1 MLRYAGVIEVEE
13 DSVID
18 PQVAAAQT
26 GLKLL
31 NLSQS
36 LLVAGKEAV
45 AGLPIALYQGRLD
58 KNLAGSYRVNPPVLD
73 TPVGN
78 DGQPKEG
85 DLLMGQHRALA
96 GRPVRVRIRVLEQG
110 PSQFLNPFGLNLR
123 VHARPQAGCLYQLS
137 RYQPDRVLLKEGRAG
152 ENCEAGTARPSIL
165 VAVLLIL
172 HTDMRQQ
179 TREQRLVHLGLTGSR
194 VNIAPALNRNT
205 GRAANLPQLGKEIL
219 PLSDSQEVQ
228 VLPVAHLAE
237 LARRQLCL
245 LLIDVLPQQ
254 QIGGEV

>member
-1 MLRYAGVIEVEE
+1 MLGYTGVIEVEE
-13 DSVID
+13 DSVIN
-18 PQVAAAQT
+18 PQVTAAQT

-73 TPVGN
+73 TPVGD
-78 DGQPKEG
+78 DGQPKES
-85 DLLMGQHRALA
+85 DLLMGQHRPLT
-96 GRPVRVRIRVLEQG
+96 GRPVRVRIRVLKQG
-110 PSQFLNPFGLNLR
+110 PSQLFHPLGLNLR

-137 RYQPDRVLLKEGRAG
+137 RYQPDRILLKEGRAG
-152 ENCEAGTARPSIL
+152 ENREPGSARPPIL

-179 TREQRLVHLGLTGSR
+179 T
-194 VNIAPALNRNT
+194 
-205 GRAANLPQLGKEIL
+205 
-219 PLSDSQEVQ
+219 
-228 VLPVAHLAE
+228 
-237 LARRQLCL
+237 
-245 LLIDVLPQQ
+245 
-254 QIGGEV
+254 